1 MGFFDKGIKVI
12 SNEELGRRVKES
24 HLKYLQRVEENTPLW
39 IKEGAQMRARR
50 ESQKISQ
57 AEVSE
62 LVGVCTQTLVRL
74 ECGKPVKRRDMM
86 KKSYETA
93 MNFILLRRKMDLKKY
108 GS

>member
-1 MGFFDKGIKVI
+1 MGFFDKGIKTI

-39 IKEGAQMRARR
+39 QQEGAQMRARR

-57 AEVSE
+57 AELSE
-62 LVGVCTQTLVRL
+62 LVGVCTQTLGRL
-74 ECGKPVKRRDMM
+74 ECGKPVKRRNMM
-86 KKSYETA
+86 KKSYDTA
-93 MNFILLRRKMDLKKY
+93 MNFILLQRKLELKKY

>member
-1 MGFFDKGIKVI
+1 MGFFDRNI
-12 SNEELGRRVKES
+12 SNALLGKRVREAQDR
-24 HLKYLQRVEENTPLW
+24 HRIYVAENTPLW

-62 LVGVCTQTLVRL
+62 LVGVCTQTLGRL
-74 ECGKPVKRRDMM
+74 EGGKPVKRRDMM

-93 MNFILLRRKMDLKKY
+93 INFILLRREMDLKKY

>member
-1 MGFFDKGIKVI
+1 MGFFDRNI
-12 SNEELGRRVKES
+12 SNALLGKRVREAQDR
-24 HLKYLQRVEENTPLW
+24 HRIYVAENTPLW
-39 IKEGAQMRARR
+39 INEGAQMRARR

-62 LVGVCTQTLVRL
+62 LVGVCTQTLGRL
-74 ECGKPVKRRDMM
+74 EGGKPVKRRDMM

-93 MNFILLRRKMDLKKY
+93 INFILLRREMDLKKY

>member
-1 MGFFDKGIKVI
+1 MKSLV
-12 SNEELGRRVKES
+12 EELK
-24 HLKYLQRVEENTPLW
+24 N
-39 IKEGAQMRARR
+39 AQMRARR

-62 LVGVCTQTLVRL
+62 LVGVCTQTLGRL
-74 ECGKPVKRRDMM
+74 ECGKPVKRRNMM

-93 MNFILLRRKMDLKKY
+93 MNFILLRREMDLKKY

>member
-1 MGFFDKGIKVI
+1 MGFFDRDI
-12 SNEELGRRVKES
+12 SNALLGKRVREAQDR
-24 HLKYLQRVEENTPLW
+24 HRIYVVENTPLW

-62 LVGVCTQTLVRL
+62 LVGVCTQTLGRL
-74 ECGKPVKRRDMM
+74 EGGKPVKRRDMM

-93 MNFILLRRKMDLKKY
+93 MNFILLRREMDLKKY
-108 GS
+108 ES